1 MFFARTLI
9 NIAKVIQQQID
20 EEQYDIKKIQGDL
33 VRLQLE
39 LELDEITEGEYDIQ
53 EAILLEKLN
62 AAHKH
67 NQIK

>member
-67 NQIK
+67 NEIK